1 MGGFFGGGGASVANM
16 VGATSSAAGT
26 AGLVP
31 APASGKEKTFLRGDA
46 TFADISA
53 QAIPTTKYK
62 RSGKMWA
69 VGMTEIG
76 TKNSAANYVF
86 GGFVY
91 IPKNAT
97 YTTMSIEI
105 TSAGAANSKGKLA
118 LYDLASTGLPNNL
131 LANTGE
137 ILTDSTGIKTG
148 TFASSARL
156 DVGWY
161 FGAIGTDGAPHFRG
175 TQYAGCSAFLRGI
188 EGAAFGNL
196 NLDGSTTVTYANLW
210 PNPATFV
217 WGSGTIY
224 HPIFEVSE

>member
-1 MGGFFGGGGASVANM
+1 MPFFGGGGASVANM

-46 TFADISA
+46 TFSDISA

-62 RSGKMWA
+62 RSSTLWS
-69 VGMTEIG
+69 VGATDAG
-76 TKNSAANYVF
+76 AKNSAANYVF

-105 TSAGAANSKGKLA
+105 SSAGAANTKAKMA
-118 LYDLASTGLPNNL
+118 IYDLASTGLPNNL
-131 LANTGE
+131 LASTGE
-137 ILTDSTGIKTG
+137 VATDSTGIKTG
-148 TFASSARL
+148 TFLVSVRL

-161 FGAIGTDGAPHFRG
+161 FGAIGTSGAPSFRG
-175 TQYAGCSAFLRGI
+175 SQFYGCGGFLRGD
-188 EGAAFGNL
+188 GGSGNL
-196 NLDGSTTVTYANLW
+196 ELNGSTTVTYANLW

-217 WGSGTIY
+217 WGSGAIY